1 MFRSFDLF
9 KRGRSQEYTKV
20 TPQEVERRLHDGEQ
34 LLVLDVREPHEFR
47 QGHIVGSTL
56 IPLNQLSLRI
66 DELPRERP
74 IVAICRSGNRSGVA
88 AGLLTRAG
96 FQDVSNLTGG
106 ITRWQQQGLP
116 VERGK

>member
-1 MFRSFDLF
+1 MR
-9 KRGRSQEYTKV
+9 
-20 TPQEVERRLHDGEQ
+20 DGEQ
-34 LLVLDVREPHEFR
+34 LLVLDVREPDEYR
-47 QGHIVGSTL
+47 QGHVAGSTL

-88 AGLLTRAG
+88 AGLLMRAG
-96 FQDVSNLTGG
+96 FQDVANVTGG
-106 ITRWQQQGLP
+106 IIRWQQQGLP